1 MNLTERQRDMRDIL
15 VLRLIDEGYALEDL
29 TAILVAD
36 PGEIATLVTEVL
48 IHEAEEQGLS
58 A

>member
-1 MNLTERQRDMRDIL
+1 MTLTERQRDIRDIL
-15 VLRLIDEGYALEDL
+15 ALRLIDEGYAIEDL

-36 PGEIATLVTEVL
+36 PGEIATLIEEVL
-48 IHEAEEQGLS
+48 MHEADEQGLS